1 MDMRQAVQ
9 SVFRQYATFQGR
21 ARRAEYWWFGLFTFL
36 AQAILD
42 ILDKALFGF
51 PNGMGM
57 HETSPLAAIF
67 ALATLLPTL
76 AVGVRRLHDV
86 DRSGWWLLIIFLP
99 VIGMIVLLYWFV
111 CRGTIGP
118 NRFGADPVTD

>member
-21 ARRAEYWWFGLFTFL
+21 ARRAEYWWFFLFNFL
-36 AQAILD
+36 AQAILE

-51 PNGMGM
+51 PYGMGM
-57 HETSPLAAIF
+57 HEASPLSSIF
-67 ALATLLPTL
+67 ALATLLPAL
-76 AVGVRRLHDV
+76 AVCVRRLHDV
-86 DRSGWWLLIIFLP
+86 DRSGWWLLIVFLP
-99 VIGMIVLLYWFV
+99 VIGAIVLLYWFV

-118 NRFGADPVTD
+118 NRFGSDPVTD